1 MTSRDGGRFGLLGG
15 TFDPP
20 HAAHR
25 ALAEAARE
33 SLQLDRVVFVPAG
46 DPWRKADRAV
56 TPAAARLE
64 MTRALVEGVPW
75 AEVSTIEI
83 DRQGPSFTADT
94 IEALATVRGGMWW
107 VILGADALGDLE
119 HWRDPARIV
128 AAARLGVAARPG
140 ALLEASEALRAL
152 VPGIGTRIDRVE
164 MPEVNLSST
173 EVRSRLR
180 SGEPVEGIVPS
191 RVLDVVRRLGLY
203 GLEAGDAPA
212 D

>member
-1 MTSRDGGRFGLLGG
+1 MTATDGGRFGLLGG

-20 HAAHR
+20 HVAHR
-25 ALAEAARE
+25 VLAECARE

-46 DPWRKADRAV
+46 DPWRKAGRAV

-64 MTRALVEGVPW
+64 MTRALVEGLPW

-83 DRQGPSFTADT
+83 DHEGPSYTADT
-94 IEALATVRGGMWW
+94 VEALATVRGGTWW

-140 ALLEASEALRAL
+140 ALIEASATLRAL
-152 VPGIGTRIDRVE
+152 APGIQARIDRVE
-164 MPEVNLSST
+164 MAEVDLSST
-173 EVRSRLR
+173 AVRARLR
-180 SGEPVEGIVPS
+180 SGEPVEGIVPL
-191 RVLDVVRRLGLY
+191 RVLEVVQRLGLY
-203 GLEAGDAPA
+203 GPGTGDAA
-212 D
+212 GG